1 MTVIIEDTRQKA
13 EKHAQKHET
22 WRDDKDIV
30 IRCKLPYGDYIRAPR
45 MSVDT
50 KQNIQEIAVNMCG
63 NGREKARFREEC
75 KLAKEAEA
83 TLVFL
88 IEDDRVTDVSDL
100 YGQSI
105 WIHSGKVIPGDQLAQ
120 AMHVMSERY
129 GCRFEFC
136 KPEDAGRRV
145 KEVLEEEDG

>member
-30 IRCKLPYGDYIRAPR
+30 IRCKLPYGDYIKAPR
-45 MSVDT
+45 VSVDT
-50 KQNIQEIAVNMCG
+50 KQDVKEIAVNMCG

-88 IEDDRVTDVSDL
+88 IEDDRVTDVL
-100 YGQSI
+100 
-105 WIHSGKVIPGDQLAQ
+105 SGTFYRIDAH
-120 AMHVMSERY
+120 AHVHTLLTAV
-129 GCRFEFC
+129 FDEF
-136 KPEDAGRRV
+136 
-145 KEVLEEEDG
+145 